1 MMMNK
6 PITEVIKQRF
16 SCRAYQDKPIT
27 EEHQRLMREFMGS
40 HHIGPL
46 GTQSRFILI
55 AATESDRKSLKGL
68 GTYGFIKNAA
78 GFIVGAMDTGEKDLE
93 DYGYLLEHAILYAT
107 DIGLGTCWLGGSF
120 TKSSFAEKVH
130 AGAAETVPAVTAIGY
145 IGDGTIVSGLIR
157 KRAGAVQRLSG
168 EQLFFDRKFGQA
180 ISAAEAGVYAV
191 PLEMV
196 RWAPSASNRQPWRI
210 VRCGNAWHFFLQ
222 RIKGYGK
229 GSMLYTML
237 RLADLQRV
245 DMGIAMCHFELAANE
260 LGMKGVWTF
269 DDPGIVIPR
278 GAEYTVSW
286 IDTTYQ

>member
-1 MMMNK
+1 MNK

-40 HHIGPL
+40 YHIGPL
-46 GTQSRFILI
+46 GTRSRFTLI

-68 GTYGFIKNAA
+68 GTYGFIKRAA
-78 GFIVGAMDTGEKDLE
+78 GFIVGAIEMGQKNLE
-93 DYGYLLEHAILYAT
+93 DYGYLLEHTILHAT

-120 TKSSFAEKVH
+120 TKSRFAEKID
-130 AGAAETVPAVTAIGY
+130 ARSTELVPAVTAIGY

-157 KRAGAVQRLSG
+157 RRAGALQRLPG

-180 ISAAEAGVYAV
+180 LTAAEAGVYAV

-210 VRCGNAWHFFLQ
+210 VRYGNAWHFYLQ

-229 GSMLYTML
+229 GSLLYNVL

-245 DMGIAMCHFELAANE
+245 DIGIAMCHFELTAYE
-260 LGMKGVWTF
+260 LGIKGVWIL
-269 DDPGIVIPR
+269 DEPGIEKPQ
-278 GAEYTVSW
+278 GAEYIVSW
-286 IDTTYQ
+286 IDTTNQ